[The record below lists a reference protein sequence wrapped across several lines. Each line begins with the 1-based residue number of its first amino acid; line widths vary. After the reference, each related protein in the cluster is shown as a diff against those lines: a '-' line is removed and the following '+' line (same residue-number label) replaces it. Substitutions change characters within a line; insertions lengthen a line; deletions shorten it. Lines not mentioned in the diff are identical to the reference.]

1 MSLADMGMCVWQK
14 YFARNF
20 CNCTSYNQTIQRT
33 KMETELKKLQIDVAK
48 ELLTDEKFIE
58 ATLQA
63 FKDMRIEIEKP
74 FRIAVG

>member
-1 MSLADMGMCVWQK
+1 
-14 YFARNF
+14 
-20 CNCTSYNQTIQRT
+20 
-33 KMETELKKLQIDVAK
+33 METELKNLQREIAE

-74 FRIAVG
+74 IRIAVG